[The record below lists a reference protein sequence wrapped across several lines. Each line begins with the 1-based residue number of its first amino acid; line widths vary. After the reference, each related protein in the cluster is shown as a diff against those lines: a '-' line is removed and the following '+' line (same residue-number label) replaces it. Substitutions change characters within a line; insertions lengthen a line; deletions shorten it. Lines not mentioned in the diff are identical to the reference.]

1 MSAPRIRRPIP
12 PGDDEIRAKRSSIS
26 GNCFATDVTVAMQP
40 SPAVASR
47 DRQTI
52 GGPIFALGFAL
63 LLTACAIC
71 APVAAAELS
80 AAQVRALLASA
91 TAEAPANL
99 RGKDL
104 SDIDLS
110 GTDLRHADLT
120 GANLFG
126 TRLVSANLRGAIL
139 AGANLN
145 GAWLM

>member
-12 PGDDEIRAKRSSIS
+12 LGDGEIRAKRGSIG
-26 GNCFATDVTVAMQP
+26 GNCFATDGTYVTVAMQP

-63 LLTACAIC
+63 LLTACAIS

-91 TAEAPANL
+91 TAEAP
-99 RGKDL
+99 
-104 SDIDLS
+104 
-110 GTDLRHADLT
+110 
-120 GANLFG
+120 
-126 TRLVSANLRGAIL
+126 
-139 AGANLN
+139 
-145 GAWLM
+145 